1 MRSWF
6 PLIHFSWWLVGHA
19 GLVAFS
25 MKVFLLCFTLQRF
38 WVWGLMSLPICL
50 VCLLQTAALFSARS
64 LYLSTASR
72 LQFTENLL
80 VGEVWQT
87 QVLTWFPQS
96 QIYLAEWKRRKG
108 WFRPDWQR
116 ASKEDCPCS
125 MHCWHFA
132 LGRFYYFLFKRIQE
146 GCLWQLFLMCAVS

>member
-1 MRSWF
+1 MRSWV
-6 PLIHFSWWLVGHA
+6 PWIHFSWWLVGHA
-19 GLVAFS
+19 GLVSFS
-25 MKVFLLCFTLQRF
+25 IKVFLLCFTLQMF
-38 WVWGLMSLPICL
+38 WVWGLVSLSICL
-50 VCLLQTAALFSARS
+50 VCLPQTARS
-64 LYLSTASR
+64 LCPSVASR
-72 LQFTENLL
+72 LQITDDL

-96 QIYLAEWKRRKG
+96 QIYPAEWKRRRG
-108 WFRPDWQR
+108 WFWPDWQR